1 MEEKRERIKTWVA
14 ACIVIVALCID
25 LFEMLLTWLGIGFF
39 ITPVIVPCVTLI
51 FWIWYKI
58 LDVPFVSS
66 PKNFANLTITSLFE
80 LIPGLDAIPLIS
92 FGWTVG
98 AIIMVIMVRA
108 EDKGGILGEIS
119 NMATSVASQKNA
131 PVRKF

>member
-1 MEEKRERIKTWVA
+1 MEEKRERIKTWMA

-25 LFEMLLTWLGIGFF
+25 LFEMLLTWLGIGVF

-51 FWIWYKI
+51 FWIWYKF
-58 LDVPFVSS
+58 LDIPFVSS

-131 PVRKF
+131 SVRKF